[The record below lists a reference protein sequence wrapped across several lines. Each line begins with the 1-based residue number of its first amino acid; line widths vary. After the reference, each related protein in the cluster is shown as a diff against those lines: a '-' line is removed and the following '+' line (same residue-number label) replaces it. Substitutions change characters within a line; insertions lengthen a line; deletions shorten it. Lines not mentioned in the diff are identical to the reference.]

1 MKKTIIELLIEWWAR
16 NTTTRIP
23 LPTVYT
29 YDVEVDGRTI
39 QIKSTSSCR
48 MYVHYKVRRKY
59 QKPNTSELLVRQDN
73 IDWSTLDD

>member
-48 MYVHYKVRRKY
+48 MYVHYKARRKY
-59 QKPNTSELLVRQDN
+59 PKAKHIRVISQTRQY
-73 IDWSTLDD
+73 